1 MSGSSCIS
9 FGKEATSV
17 SQIYEQFLDG
27 FRIAV
32 RSRQYG
38 ERRIGAELK
47 FPLVNPDGTAAAL
60 ETVQAL
66 WVYLAGNG
74 WDVIEDPV
82 TGQIAGAK
90 IAGPYNDTV
99 ASCETGYCKT
109 EFSLAHVA
117 NLFEL
122 TESIRGLREELA
134 PFAQEHDV
142 RFLGYGIQP
151 LTPPSQDLL
160 FKKAR
165 YCFWEQALPSNQ
177 HIPPEQGDDV
187 HLFTVNAGSH
197 VHVSIGPEAATRAV
211 NVLNGFAGP
220 QIALTAH
227 SPIWQGR
234 RDEHYLCVNEKL
246 WDWWEPAA
254 GRVGVPVRPFKSL
267 EDYVR
272 TIEELAPIYVNRGGQ
287 PILLPQFDA
296 FRDYYNSDNATG
308 KSLQGEIVSLEPE
321 PDDIRVHNSCYWYT
335 ARISQYFTVEN
346 RVFDQQPPNE
356 LESAAALTLGLV
368 SAAGA
373 AWEELSRY
381 SWNSLRQAREVA
393 CRYGLEGS
401 TEEFTMVEL
410 AGRMLQ
416 VADFGLSQRRLGEEK
431 YLKPLREHLR
441 RRSCPALRAR
451 RIFGDSGVHGIVE
464 QLAL

>member
-1 MSGSSCIS
+1 M
-9 FGKEATSV
+9 
-17 SQIYEQFLDG
+17 SQIYQQFIDS
-27 FRIAV
+27 FRTAV
-32 RSRQYG
+32 ASREYS

-47 FPLVNPDGTAAAL
+47 FPLVNPDGSAVPL

-66 WVYLAGNG
+66 WRYLAANG
-74 WDVIEDPV
+74 WEVIEDSV

-99 ASCETGYCKT
+99 AACETGYCKT

-117 NLFEL
+117 TLFEL
-122 TESIRGLREELA
+122 SESIEALRKELA
-134 PFAQEHDV
+134 PFAQEYDV

-151 LTPPSQDLL
+151 LTPPSQELL

-165 YCFWEQALPSNQ
+165 SCFWEKALPSNQ
-177 HIPPEQGDDV
+177 HIPPEKGDDV

-197 VHVSIGPEAATRAV
+197 VHVSISPENATRAV

-227 SPIWQGR
+227 SPVWQGQCDDR
-234 RDEHYLCVNEKL
+234 YLCVNEKL
-246 WDWWEPAA
+246 WDWWEPAE
-254 GRVGVPVRPFKSL
+254 GRVGVPVRPFMDL

-272 TIEELAPIYVNRGGQ
+272 TIENLAPIYVKRSGQ
-287 PILLPQFDA
+287 PILLPDFDA
-296 FRDYYNSDNATG
+296 FCDYYSSDSATG
-308 KSLQGEIVSLEPE
+308 QSLQGETVPLVPKS
-321 PDDIRVHNSCYWYT
+321 DDIRVHNSCYWYT

-346 RVFDQQPPNE
+346 RVFDQQPPDE

-368 SAAGA
+368 SAANA

-381 SWNSLRQAREVA
+381 SWNSLRHAREVA
-393 CRYGLEGS
+393 CRDGLEGS
-401 TEEFTMVEL
+401 TDEFTMVEL

-416 VADFGLSQRRLGEEK
+416 IASYGLEQRRLGEEK
-431 YLKPLREHLR
+431 YLEPLRENLR
-441 RRSCPALRAR
+441 QRSCPALRAR
-451 RIFGDSGVHGIVE
+451 AIFGDSGVNGIVE
-464 QLAL
+464 HLAL

>member
-1 MSGSSCIS
+1 M
-9 FGKEATSV
+9 
-17 SQIYEQFLDG
+17 SQIYQQFVDG
-27 FRIAV
+27 FRMAV
-32 RSRQYG
+32 ASREYS

-47 FPLVNPDGTAAAL
+47 FPLVTPDGGAVTL

-66 WVYLAGNG
+66 WRYLVANG

-90 IAGPYNDTV
+90 IAGPHNETV
-99 ASCETGYCKT
+99 AACETGYCKT

-122 TESIRGLREELA
+122 TESINALRKELA
-134 PFAQEHDV
+134 PFAAERDV

-165 YCFWEQALPSNQ
+165 SCFWEQALPSNQ
-177 HIPPEQGDDV
+177 HIPPEKGDDV

-197 VHVSIGPEAATRAV
+197 VHVSISPEDATRAV
-211 NVLNGFAGP
+211 NVLTGFAGP

-227 SPIWQGR
+227 SPIWQGQ
-234 RDEHYLCVNEKL
+234 RDDRYLCVNEKL
-246 WDWWEPAA
+246 WDWWEPAE
-254 GRVGVPVRPFKSL
+254 GRVGVPARPFKDL

-272 TIEELAPIYVNRGGQ
+272 TIEDLAPIYVKRSGQ
-287 PILLPQFDA
+287 PILLPEFAA
-296 FRDYYNSDNATG
+296 FRDYYSSDKATG
-308 KSLQGEIVSLEPE
+308 QSLQGEIVPLVPK

-346 RVFDQQPPNE
+346 RVFDQQPPDE

-368 SAAGA
+368 SAASA

-393 CRYGLEGS
+393 CRDGLEGS
-401 TEEFTMVEL
+401 TDEFTMVEL

-416 VADFGLSQRRLGEEK
+416 IADDGLSQRRLGEEK
-431 YLKPLREHLR
+431 YLEPLRENLR
-441 RRSCPALRAR
+441 RRSCPAVRAR
-451 RIFGDSGVHGIVE
+451 SIFDESGISGIVA

>member
-1 MSGSSCIS
+1 M
-9 FGKEATSV
+9 
-17 SQIYEQFLDG
+17 SQIYRQFLDG
-27 FRIAV
+27 FRTAV
-32 RSRQYG
+32 TSREYS

-47 FPLVNPDGTAAAL
+47 FPLVNPDGSAVAL

-66 WVYLAGNG
+66 WRYLVASG
-74 WDVIEDPV
+74 WQVIEDPL

-90 IAGPYNDTV
+90 VAGPYNDTI
-99 ASCETGYCKT
+99 AACETGFCKT

-122 TESIRGLREELA
+122 TESIDALRAQLT
-134 PFAQEHDV
+134 PFTQEHNV

-151 LTPPSQDLL
+151 LTPPSQELL

-165 YCFWEQALPSNQ
+165 SCFWEQALPSNQ
-177 HIPPEQGDDV
+177 HIPPADGDDV
-187 HLFTVNAGSH
+187 HLFTINAGSH
-197 VHVSIGPEAATRAV
+197 VHVSIGPDNAARAV

-234 RDEHYLCVNEKL
+234 RDERYLCVNEKL
-246 WDWWEPAA
+246 WDWWEVAK
-254 GRVGVPVRPFKSL
+254 GRVGVPARPFKDL

-272 TIEELAPIYVNRGGQ
+272 TIENLAPIYVKRSGQ
-287 PILLPQFDA
+287 PVLLPEFEA
-296 FRDYYNSDNATG
+296 FGDYYSADSATG
-308 KSLQGEIVSLEPE
+308 RSLEGEAVPLVPK

-346 RVFDQQPPNE
+346 RVFDQQPPDQ

-368 SAAGA
+368 TAASA
-373 AWEELSRY
+373 AWEELARY
-381 SWNSLRQAREVA
+381 SWASLRHAREVA
-393 CRYGLEGS
+393 CRDGLDGA
-401 TEEFTMVEL
+401 TDEFTLADL

-416 VADFGLSQRRLGEEK
+416 VADYGLSQRRLGEEK
-431 YLKPLREHLR
+431 YLEPLRENLR
-441 RRSCPALRAR
+441 QRSCPATRAKA
-451 RIFGDSGVHGIVE
+451 IFDNSGIDGIVE
-464 QLAL
+464 QLSL

>member
-1 MSGSSCIS
+1 
-9 FGKEATSV
+9 V
-17 SQIYEQFLDG
+17 SLIYDQFIHG
-27 FRIAV
+27 FRTAV
-32 RSRQYG
+32 ASREYS

-47 FPLVNPDGTAAAL
+47 FPLVKPDGSAVAL

-66 WVYLAGNG
+66 WRYLVSNG
-74 WDVIEDPV
+74 WEIIEDPV
-82 TGQIAGAK
+82 TEQIAGAK

-99 ASCETGYCKT
+99 AACETGYCKT

-122 TESIRGLREELA
+122 TESISALRKELM
-134 PFAQEHDV
+134 PFAQLHNV

-151 LTPPSQDLL
+151 LTPPSQELL

-165 YCFWEQALPSNQ
+165 SCFWEEALPSNQ
-177 HIPPEQGDDV
+177 HIPPEKGDDV

-197 VHVSIGPEAATRAV
+197 VHVSIKPEDATRAV

-234 RDEHYLCVNEKL
+234 CDDRYLCVNEKL
-246 WDWWEPAA
+246 WDWWVPAE
-254 GRVGVPVRPFKSL
+254 GRVGIPDRPFKNL
-267 EDYVR
+267 EDYVNA
-272 TIEELAPIYVNRGGQ
+272 IENLAPIYVKRDGQ
-287 PILLPQFDA
+287 PILLPEFNA
-296 FRDYYNSDNATG
+296 FRDYYSSDNATG
-308 KSLQGEIVSLEPE
+308 RSLQGETVSLTPKPE
-321 PDDIRVHNSCYWYT
+321 DIRLHNSCYWYT

-346 RVFDQQPPNE
+346 RVFDQQPPDQ

-368 SAAGA
+368 SAAKD

-393 CRYGLEGS
+393 CRHGLEGS
-401 TEEFTMVEL
+401 TDEFTIIEL

-416 VADFGLSQRRLGEEK
+416 VADYGLSLRRLGEEK
-431 YLKPLREHLR
+431 YLEPLRENLR
-441 RRSCPALRAR
+441 QRSCPAVRAR
-451 RIFGDSGVHGIVE
+451 SIFDESGVSGMVD

>member
-1 MSGSSCIS
+1 M
-9 FGKEATSV
+9 
-17 SQIYEQFLDG
+17 SQIYEQFIDG
-27 FRIAV
+27 FRKAV
-32 RSRQYG
+32 ASRIYN

-47 FPLVNPDGTAAAL
+47 FPLVNPDGTAVPL

-66 WVYLAGNG
+66 WRYLAASG
-74 WDVIEDPV
+74 WEVIEDPV

-90 IAGPYNDTV
+90 IAGPYNDSI
-99 ASCETGYCKT
+99 AACETGYCKT

-122 TESIRGLREELA
+122 TESINHLRDVLA
-134 PFAQEHDV
+134 PFAEQHDV

-165 YCFWEQALPSNQ
+165 SCFWEQALPSNQ
-177 HIPPEQGDDV
+177 RIPPERGDDV

-197 VHVSIGPEAATRAV
+197 VHVSISPENAVRAV
-211 NVLNGFAGP
+211 NVLSGFAGP

-234 RDEHYLCVNEKL
+234 RDNQYLCVNEKL
-246 WDWWEPAA
+246 WDWWEPAE
-254 GRVGVPVRPFKSL
+254 GRVGIPARPFKNL

-272 TIEELAPIYVNRGGQ
+272 TIENLAPIYVKRGGQ
-287 PILLPQFDA
+287 PILLPKFQT
-296 FRDYYNSDNATG
+296 FRDYYGSKNPTG
-308 KSLQGEIVSLEPE
+308 KSLQGEEVSLLPR

-346 RVFDQQPPNE
+346 RVFDQQPPDE

-368 SAAGA
+368 SAASS
-373 AWEELSRY
+373 AWEELSKY
-381 SWNSLRQAREVA
+381 SWSSLRQAREVA
-393 CRYGLEGS
+393 CCEGLDGQ
-401 TEEFTMVEL
+401 TDEFTMTEL

-416 VADFGLSQRRLGEEK
+416 IADHGLSLRRLGEEK
-431 YLKPLREHLR
+431 YLDPLRENLR
-441 RRSCPALRAR
+441 QRSCPALRAMKV
-451 RIFGDSGVHGIVE
+451 FDKSGITGLVE

>member
-1 MSGSSCIS
+1 M
-9 FGKEATSV
+9 
-17 SQIYEQFLDG
+17 SQIYQQFVDG
-27 FRIAV
+27 FRTAV
-32 RSRQYG
+32 ASRMYT

-47 FPLVNPDGTAAAL
+47 FPLVNPDGSAVSL

-66 WVYLAGNG
+66 WRYLAGHG
-74 WDVIEDPV
+74 WDMIEDPV

-99 ASCETGYCKT
+99 AACETGYCKT

-122 TESIRGLREELA
+122 TESINELRHTLA
-134 PFAQEHDV
+134 PFAEEHDV

-165 YCFWEQALPSNQ
+165 SCFWEQALPSNQ
-177 HIPPEQGDDV
+177 RIPAERGDDV

-197 VHVSIGPEAATRAV
+197 VHVSIAPEDAVRAV

-227 SPIWQGR
+227 SPIWQGQ
-234 RDEHYLCVNEKL
+234 RDDQYLCVNEKL
-246 WDWWEPAA
+246 WDWWEPAE
-254 GRVGVPVRPFKSL
+254 GRVGIPVRPFKDL
-267 EDYVR
+267 EDYVHA
-272 TIEELAPIYVNRGGQ
+272 IEDLAPIYVKRDGQ
-287 PILLPQFDA
+287 PILLPEFTA
-296 FRDYYNSDNATG
+296 FRDYYNSEAPTG
-308 KSLQGEIVSLEPE
+308 MSLQGKAVSLEPKL
-321 PDDIRVHNSCYWYT
+321 DDIRVHNSCYWYT

-346 RVFDQQPPNE
+346 RVFDQQPPGE

-368 SAAGA
+368 SAASS

-381 SWNSLRQAREVA
+381 AWASLRQAREVA
-393 CRYGLEGS
+393 CREGLEGQ
-401 TEEFTMVEL
+401 TDEFAMTEL

-416 VADFGLSQRRLGEEK
+416 VADYGLAQRRLGEEK
-431 YLKPLREHLR
+431 YLEPLRENLR
-441 RRSCPALRAR
+441 QRACPALHAMK
-451 RIFGDSGVHGIVE
+451 IFDASGVTGLVE